1 MKKTESII
9 VILYV
14 AVCAGFMI
22 VLNPSMGIA
31 CLVGAAI
38 AFILSLYVAFR
49 HFGGVTE
56 DTAGFFV
63 QICEVLMPLAA
74 LLAYKQWW

>member
-1 MKKTESII
+1 ML
-9 VILYV
+9 LYV
-14 AVCAGFMI
+14 AICAGFMI

-38 AFILSLYVAFR
+38 AFVLSLYVAFR

-63 QICEVLMPLAA
+63 QICEVLMPFAA